1 MNYILFDGP
10 ERDHLLPLT
19 FTRPVAELRT
29 GIWTIKE
36 KWEYYLGSTCSYLT
50 QDELSIKF
58 PMVDLDQNILINAA
72 FIPNE
77 NIVNQI
83 KSLQEKQ
90 ALLYEDNI
98 IAVYTHPE
106 EEIELEDFE
115 IINYAEELIHIQRPY
130 DLFKYNHLTLQQDFE
145 CITQGRTSQ
154 PIPEGTRV
162 KNPENIF
169 IEEGAVIDFAILNAS
184 EGPIYIGKNAKIQEG
199 VMVRGALAL
208 CDDSQLNMG
217 AKIYGATTIG
227 PHCKIGG
234 EVNNSVIFGYSN
246 KGHEGFMGNSVIGEW
261 CNWGAD
267 TNNSNLKNDYSE
279 VKLWN
284 YATERFEKTGLQF
297 CGLIMG
303 DHSKAAINTQFN
315 TGTVVGISCNIFQTG
330 FPKNF
335 IPDFTWGQNEE
346 YKLPKVNAV
355 AERVMMRRSIDFN
368 SIEERILE
376 HIFETTAHLRK
387 LFHKI

>member
-77 NIVNQI
+77 NVVNQI

-169 IEEGAVIDFAILNAS
+169 IEEGALIDFAILNAS

-234 EVNNSVIFGYSN
+234 EVNNSVIFGCSN

-346 YKLPKVNAV
+346 YKLPKVYDV

-376 HIFETTAHLRK
+376 HIFETTVHLRK
-387 LFHKI
+387 LFHRI

>member
-77 NIVNQI
+77 NVVNQI

-115 IINYAEELIHIQRPY
+115 IINLAENQC
-130 DLFKYNHLTLQQDFE
+130 F
-145 CITQGRTSQ
+145 
-154 PIPEGTRV
+154 
-162 KNPENIF
+162 
-169 IEEGAVIDFAILNAS
+169 
-184 EGPIYIGKNAKIQEG
+184 
-199 VMVRGALAL
+199 
-208 CDDSQLNMG
+208 
-217 AKIYGATTIG
+217 
-227 PHCKIGG
+227 
-234 EVNNSVIFGYSN
+234 
-246 KGHEGFMGNSVIGEW
+246 
-261 CNWGAD
+261 
-267 TNNSNLKNDYSE
+267 
-279 VKLWN
+279 
-284 YATERFEKTGLQF
+284 
-297 CGLIMG
+297 
-303 DHSKAAINTQFN
+303 
-315 TGTVVGISCNIFQTG
+315 
-330 FPKNF
+330 
-335 IPDFTWGQNEE
+335 
-346 YKLPKVNAV
+346 
-355 AERVMMRRSIDFN
+355 
-368 SIEERILE
+368 
-376 HIFETTAHLRK
+376 
-387 LFHKI
+387 